1 MISTYVD
8 AHQGTGSLEKWNVF
22 IFKTDRPNVPIMD
35 LGSGILATA
44 ITRSA
49 REKNSEA
56 NTVNI
61 HHLVSSND
69 GSADTGLSRNEVKKL
84 LEARKEKVSDANLR
98 LLRES
103 IPESKGRGLLGIY
116 IIDAKSKADPKSKLR
131 EDLDIPE
138 HAVGLGIFFG
148 TSKIAGAD
156 VDYYGPDLADQH
168 EENDDDY
175 LDDAD
180 ESDVLAVG

>member
-1 MISTYVD
+1 MPIKVKEFLKN
-8 AHQGTGSLEKWNVF
+8 GMSLS
-22 IFKTDRPNVPIMD
+22 
-35 LGSGILATA
+35 LGVLATA

-49 REKNSEA
+49 REHNAEA
-56 NTVNI
+56 KTVNI

-69 GSADTGLSRNEVKKL
+69 GSADTGLSRTEVKKL
-84 LEARKEKVSDANLR
+84 LEGRKEKVSDANLR

-103 IPESKGRGLLGIY
+103 IPESQGRGLLGIY
-116 IIDAKSKADPKSKLR
+116 IIDANSKADPKSKLR
-131 EDLDIPE
+131 KDLNIPE

-156 VDYYGPDLADQH
+156 DDYYGPDLADQH
-168 EENDDDY
+168 DENDDDY